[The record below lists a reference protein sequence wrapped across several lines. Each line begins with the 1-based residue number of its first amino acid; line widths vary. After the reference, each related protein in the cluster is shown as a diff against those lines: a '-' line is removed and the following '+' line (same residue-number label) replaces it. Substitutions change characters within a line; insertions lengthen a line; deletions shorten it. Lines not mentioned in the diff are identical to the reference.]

1 MIWLF
6 LFSNVLKYITNNLVD
21 FTCLSRETHICS
33 IQDININNKMSSL
46 MLHAGLQGS
55 VHCRKNLHNLRNWV
69 MDLSCN
75 IATFLSYM
83 DRRRK
88 HFIVEISLTLV
99 SDDYVI
105 FCVISD
111 SIFYFDSIC
120 IIIKFK
126 PINVASCHHVT
137 LINLFTRG
145 ESHANFQI
153 TFFFGKTK

>member
-1 MIWLF
+1 MRVFKESFIAE
-6 LFSNVLKYITNNLVD
+6 KIYT
-21 FTCLSRETHICS
+21 TCEI
-33 IQDININNKMSSL
+33 
-46 MLHAGLQGS
+46 G
-55 VHCRKNLHNLRNWV
+55 
-69 MDLSCN
+69 
-75 IATFLSYM
+75 LSYM
-83 DRRRK
+83 DHRRK

-105 FCVISD
+105 FCVISE

-153 TFFFGKTK
+153 TFFFLEKPNE

>member
-1 MIWLF
+1 MRVFKVAFIAE
-6 LFSNVLKYITNNLVD
+6 KIYT
-21 FTCLSRETHICS
+21 TCEI
-33 IQDININNKMSSL
+33 
-46 MLHAGLQGS
+46 G
-55 VHCRKNLHNLRNWV
+55 
-69 MDLSCN
+69 
-75 IATFLSYM
+75 LSYM
-83 DRRRK
+83 DHRRK

-105 FCVISD
+105 FCVISE

-153 TFFFGKTK
+153 TFFFFWKNQMNDFWNKTRIYINKRFQQPIK

>member
-1 MIWLF
+1 M
-6 LFSNVLKYITNNLVD
+6 Y
-21 FTCLSRETHICS
+21 
-33 IQDININNKMSSL
+33 SL

-55 VHCRKNLHNLRNWV
+55 VYCRKNLHNLRNWV

-105 FCVISD
+105 FCVISG

>member
-1 MIWLF
+1 
-6 LFSNVLKYITNNLVD
+6 
-21 FTCLSRETHICS
+21 
-33 IQDININNKMSSL
+33 MSSL
-46 MLHAGLQGS
+46 IPHAGFQGR
-55 VHCRKNLHNLRNWV
+55 VHCWKNLHNLRNWV

-75 IATFLSYM
+75 IAAFLSYM
-83 DRRRK
+83 DHRRK

-105 FCVISD
+105 FCVISE

-153 TFFFGKTK
+153 TFFFGKTKWMIFVIKLGYI